1 MSTADLHLDTGAMA
15 LGALPDD
22 ERAQVAEHLATCE
35 SCTDE
40 LAGFL
45 ATVDMLGAA
54 AAQAPPASLR
64 RSVMAA
70 IAVTPQLPPMVA
82 PTPPADS
89 PRHAADA
96 VQPGSDAVSNV
107 IPMRRWYRRPG
118 ALVAAAIAAVV
129 IGGGTVVAIN
139 QAGDSSQQV
148 ALTPEQCVAQAAD
161 RQEITPEV
169 GQGNVIYAASCN
181 AVTLDVTGLPD
192 LPSDQAYQLWAVA
205 AEQATQAPRSLGLL
219 DDASQGQPQLVTA
232 TTSPGESAVAITA
245 EPAAGSAAPTGQIIW
260 LSTLDA

>member
-1 MSTADLHLDTGAMA
+1 VSAADLHLATGALA

-22 ERAQVAEHLATCE
+22 ERAEVEAHLATCE

-45 ATVDMLGAA
+45 STVNMLGAA
-54 AAQAPPASLR
+54 AAETPPTSLR
-64 RSVMAA
+64 RSVLAA
-70 IAVTPQLPPMVA
+70 IAVTPQLPPLIA
-82 PTPPADS
+82 ATPPTTV

-96 VQPGSDAVSNV
+96 LQPGSPPVSNV
-107 IPMRRWYRRPG
+107 VPLRRWYRRPG

-161 RQEITPEV
+161 RQVITPEV
-169 GQGNVIYAASCN
+169 GQGTVAYAASCN

-192 LPSDQAYQLWAVA
+192 LPSDQAYQLWAV
-205 AEQATQAPRSLGLL
+205 QGQAPRSLGLL
-219 DDASQGQPQLVTA
+219 EDASQGQPQLVTA
-232 TTSPGESAVAITA
+232 TTNAGESVVAITA
-245 EPAAGSAAPTGQIIW
+245 EPAAGSPQPTSQIIW
-260 LSTLDA
+260 QTTLDA

>member
-1 MSTADLHLDTGAMA
+1 MSTDLHLDTGALA

-22 ERAQVAEHLATCE
+22 ERAQVEQHLATCD

-45 ATVDMLGAA
+45 ATVNMLGAA
-54 AAQAPPASLR
+54 AAETPPASLR
-64 RSVMAA
+64 RSVLSA
-70 IAVTPQLPPMVA
+70 IAVTPQLPPLIA
-82 PTPPADS
+82 ATPPTIV
-89 PRHAADA
+89 PRHAADEL
-96 VQPGSDAVSNV
+96 QPGSAPVSNV
-107 IPMRRWYRRPG
+107 VPLRRWYRRPG

-161 RQEITPEV
+161 RQVITPEV
-169 GQGNVIYAASCN
+169 GQGTVAYAASCN

-192 LPSDQAYQLWAVA
+192 LPSDQAYQLWAV
-205 AEQATQAPRSLGLL
+205 QGQTPRSLGLL
-219 DDASQGQPQLVTA
+219 EDASQGQPQLVTA
-232 TTSPGESAVAITA
+232 TTNAGESVVAITA
-245 EPAAGSAAPTGQIIW
+245 EPAAGSPQPTSQIIW
-260 LSTLDA
+260 QTTLDA